1 MQRSRSCPTLSST
14 RKSSAT
20 GALSI
25 EAKDACIRSRTS
37 SERRSQPVPRE
48 TRVKLPPEVAD
59 VLRSLPPAAK
69 RKVRAALQQ
78 LRPEP
83 ELGDPLERELIGLRR
98 VRVGQLRIVYR
109 LLGARFEMRSD
120 RGGRSTR
127 SSSDRRGRRT
137 SKAGTSK
144 IVEPRRRVL
153 RGGSHRGGSHREK
166 AQGQHVRDA

>member
-48 TRVKLPPEVAD
+48 TRVELPPEVAD

-78 LRPEP
+78 LRFEP

-98 VRVGQLRIVYR
+98 VRVGQLSAVGRPFRDYCDRTAEVDLHR
-109 LLGARFEMRSD
+109 ARATSPERAKSS
-120 RGGRSTR
+120 GRPAR
-127 SSSDRRGRRT
+127 PARRGR
-137 SKAGTSK
+137 
-144 IVEPRRRVL
+144 
-153 RGGSHRGGSHREK
+153 
-166 AQGQHVRDA
+166 

>member
-78 LRPEP
+78 LRLEP
-83 ELGDPLERELIGLRR
+83 ELGDPLGLSVPGLEILAIGPR
-98 VRVGQLRIVYR
+98 
-109 LLGARFEMRSD
+109 
-120 RGGRSTR
+120 RSTYTELER
-127 SSSDRRGRRT
+127 QAWRPTPERAKSSGRPARPARRG
-137 SKAGTSK
+137 S
-144 IVEPRRRVL
+144 
-153 RGGSHRGGSHREK
+153 
-166 AQGQHVRDA
+166 